1 MNNLVF
7 QNSTCALPKDIPN
20 LGIMKPEL
28 SQKLMEE
35 ICLNKDVF
43 NWYVSQIKIDKIWL
57 NFLFKFDLIFKL
69 DWSYGLSK
77 YK

>member
-7 QNSTCALPKDIPN
+7 QNSTCALPKDIQN

-35 ICLNKDVF
+35 ICLNKEVF
-43 NWYVSQIKIDKIWL
+43 NWYVFQPKIDKICL
-57 NFLFKFDLIFKL
+57 NFSFKLDLIFKL
-69 DWSYGLSK
+69 D
-77 YK
+77 